1 MSVRLKAG
9 EFAFEE
15 AAANAE
21 AIDRN
26 SIAKKF
32 FNGVLVGIAIGFAVF
47 AVGDEEDDFAAV
59 AATIL
64 EELRGFIDRVV
75 ESLGGFF
82 ANDRSRRSDWWSAD
96 AGDGLA
102 INCGAGKGAAGSG
115 RSGVGA
121 IGVKASAVEFGEELV
136 LVACKTLARMK
147 IAVETAYKGFVIAAE
162 HGHDS

>member
-47 AVGDEEDDFAAV
+47 AVGDEEDDFSAGCGPRLWGRRCLLDPRR
-59 AATIL
+59 TGL
-64 EELRGFIDRVV
+64 E
-75 ESLGGFF
+75 GFF
-82 ANDRSRRSDWWSAD
+82 ATDRGRARVWVHA
-96 AGDGLA
+96 APG
-102 INCGAGKGAAGSG
+102 GAPGIYVWGEQG
-115 RSGVGA
+115 R
-121 IGVKASAVEFGEELV
+121 
-136 LVACKTLARMK
+136 
-147 IAVETAYKGFVIAAE
+147 
-162 HGHDS
+162 